1 MLRAGVT
8 PRRVLNTGYVHPM
21 FNSVSLRHIL
31 KEVIM
36 PSPRKAS
43 AQQPAETE
51 MSSRKKTA
59 GTKASAAKAPGT
71 KKMEVAKRTTKAKPK
86 T

>member
-1 MLRAGVT
+1 
-8 PRRVLNTGYVHPM
+8 
-21 FNSVSLRHIL
+21 
-31 KEVIM
+31 M

-43 AQQPAETE
+43 ATQPAETE

-59 GTKASAAKAPGT
+59 GTKASAAKAPGA

-86 T
+86 A